1 MKPPKPVE
9 VSTATQA
16 EIYRFLA
23 QPNLFARL
31 DAREHEGVYFLSWK
45 SRSGE
50 TGVIVRTMFRDKYL
64 DTVAL
69 VLALKRGEKRE
80 MVVVEPTKK
89 AFVKT
94 LVWKQVESQTERRRE
109 YLAETGR

>member
-1 MKPPKPVE
+1 ME
-9 VSTATQA
+9 VSTATQV

-31 DAREHEGVYFLSWK
+31 DGREYEALYVLSWK

-50 TGVIVRTMFRDKYL
+50 TGVIVRTIFRDKYL

-80 MVVVEPTKK
+80 MVIVEPTKR
-89 AFVKT
+89 ALVKT
-94 LVWKQVESQTERRRE
+94 LVWKQVACQTGRRRE
-109 YLAETGR
+109 YLAETGRI